1 MGARRA
7 GELRESFDEFEDLLD
22 CSHAESAARIRADG
36 VDILVDLKGYTTDAR
51 PEILA
56 LRPAPVQVN
65 YLGYPGTM
73 GSDAVDY
80 VLVDPV
86 VVPADEQPYFTER
99 LVHLP
104 DCYQVNDRRRPIA
117 PRMPA
122 RPECGLPEDGV
133 RVLLLQLRIQD
144 HGADVRYLDAAAGRC
159 AGKRVVAA
167 RAERDGDG
175 ESAARGGIADSPEG
189 PRGWCSRRRC
199 RIRNTWPAS
208 RSPTCFSTRFLTTHI
223 RSPAM
228 RFGADAR

>member
-1 MGARRA
+1 MFARGVGRQDPA
-7 GELRESFDEFEDLLD
+7 G
-22 CSHAESAARIRADG
+22 G

-80 VLVDPV
+80 MLVDPV
-86 VVPADEQPYFTER
+86 VAPAGEQPYFTER

-117 PRMPA
+117 SRMPA
-122 RPECGLPEDGV
+122 RGGVRTAGNGV

-144 HGADVRYLDAAAGRC
+144 HGADVRYLDAAAGGC

-167 RAERDGDG
+167 GGERDGG
-175 ESAARGGIADSPEG
+175 RRICGARRNRDSPEG

-199 RIRNTWPAS
+199 RIRNTWRAWP
-208 RSPTCFSTRFLTTHI
+208 SPTCF
-223 RSPAM
+223 
-228 RFGADAR
+228 